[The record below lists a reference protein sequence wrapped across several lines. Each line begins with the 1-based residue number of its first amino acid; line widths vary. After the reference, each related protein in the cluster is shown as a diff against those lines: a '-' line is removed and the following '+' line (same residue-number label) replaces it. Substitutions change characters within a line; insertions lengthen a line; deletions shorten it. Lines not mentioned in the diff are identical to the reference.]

1 MSMELIFLAGCLSL
15 VVLMFLFRKNPYVKK
30 YWKITLIL
38 LPAVAI
44 VVLKVLKNSR
54 NNKTEKDLQDGA
66 DELAGT
72 IAKVKDDLTEVNL
85 TTAVEVTIAKTK
97 DAETI
102 KELKKVIAIPD
113 KRERRKKLADMIG

>member
-1 MSMELIFLAGCLSL
+1 MELIFLAGCLFL

-30 YWKITLIL
+30 YWKVTLIL
-38 LPAVAI
+38 IPAVAM

-54 NNKTEKDLQDGA
+54 NSKTEKDLQDGA
-66 DELAGT
+66 DELAVT